1 MRNIKKVIT
10 FLLAFVMMV
19 NASLTALASTQTSS
33 YSNTSSKVNSTVI
46 VTDKGVTINGVYYTQ
61 KEFIKLLDT
70 AYETTSQVRPAVV
83 GELIAGT
90 WWIPGVGEVV
100 ITAAGVIVV
109 AGVVV
114 TAGSWIG
121 KTVAKWFANKAIQQA
136 YENAKENGEKTDN
149 HSSQTGSSLPKTGK
163 PNSSKDLK
171 DNNGSV
177 KQRRYYDKDG
187 NADMDIDYHHGGT
200 GHTFPHRHD
209 WNNGSRGDAY

>member
-1 MRNIKKVIT
+1 MRNIKKTIT
-10 FLLAFVMMV
+10 FLLVFVMMV

-33 YSNTSSKVNSTVI
+33 YSNNSSKVNSTVI

-61 KEFIKLLDT
+61 EEFIKLLDT

>member
-1 MRNIKKVIT
+1 MRNFKKIIT
-10 FLLAFVMMV
+10 FLLVFVMMV
-19 NASLTALASTQTSS
+19 NASLTALASTQTST
-33 YSNTSSKVNSTVI
+33 YSNTSSKVNNTVI

-61 KEFIKLLDT
+61 EEFIKLLDT